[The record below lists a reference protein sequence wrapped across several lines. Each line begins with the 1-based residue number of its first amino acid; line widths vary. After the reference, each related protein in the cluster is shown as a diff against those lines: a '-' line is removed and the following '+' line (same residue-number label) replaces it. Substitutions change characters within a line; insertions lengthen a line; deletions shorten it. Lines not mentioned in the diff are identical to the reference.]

1 VIVPFATSAERVAA
15 KSAACPPPL
24 AIGLAIPFTE
34 VRVVLVETTFVFDD
48 AWLIPTDPIVS
59 ATVVIAT
66 AITVLFDDIYMSSFH
81 SLKHCVETLVIDYP

>member
-1 VIVPFATSAERVAA
+1 VIVPFATSAERFAA
-15 KSAACPPPL
+15 KAAACPPPL
-24 AIGLAIPFTE
+24 AIGLAIPFAE
-34 VRVVLVETTFVFDD
+34 VRVIFVETTFVLDD

-66 AITVLFDDIYMSSFH
+66 AITVLFDDTCMSSFH

>member
-1 VIVPFATSAERVAA
+1 MVPLATSAERVAA

-24 AIGLAIPFTE
+24 AIGLAIPFEE
-34 VRVVLVETTFVFDD
+34 VRVVFVETTLVFDDD

-66 AITVLFDDIYMSSFH
+66 AITVFFDDICMSSFLPVEH
-81 SLKHCVETLVIDYP
+81 FAETLVIDYP